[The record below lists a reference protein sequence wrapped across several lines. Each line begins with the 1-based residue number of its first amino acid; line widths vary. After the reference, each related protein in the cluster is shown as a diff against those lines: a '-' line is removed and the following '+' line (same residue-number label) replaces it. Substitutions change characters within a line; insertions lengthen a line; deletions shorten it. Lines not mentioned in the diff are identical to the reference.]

1 MGFNFGAFLGGM
13 GTQISEN
20 IESEKKFQ
28 REKDFR
34 LEMLG
39 EEEATKMRL
48 AKAEEKRLQ
57 RANDAKLA
65 GRLKA
70 LGFDVGRSAFIMAQ
84 GSGYAEEMITLAGE
98 AYAKGYDP
106 NAILKYG
113 EGIEDMKLMVG
124 PAGDT
129 TREFPSN
136 FDFTADNVFQQDIE
150 FLTSVRG
157 PATRTFDTVKK
168 KRDNILNQLSEID
181 PLDDSEGIAEK
192 RSKLHEQSEYL
203 LAEMVKEKLALA
215 KADQEG
221 KEQGTGPDTDQP
233 AKVDLLSSNEA
244 IKEMQNAIDM
254 VAGQY
259 NLVSLEGKFQDVS
272 SGAQAKSQIAIIAA
286 ALEMQDSNSR
296 VYNSLPEEVKKFTYN
311 SAGAEKVASSIDN
324 ALARLRSI
332 GEQTFANASMSAG
345 AEGRDDGLAM
355 KFKGEFSLRSAIDAK
370 LNYGDVVSV
379 GGKLAVFT
387 GLRHTYGSWQTGSGD
402 TIEIPFVYV
411 NKNGDPQYEITK
423 TSYLRN

>member
-28 REKDFR
+28 REKDFQ

-48 AKAEEKRLQ
+48 AKAEEKRAQ
-57 RANDAKLA
+57 RLNDTKLA

-129 TREFPSN
+129 TREFPRN

-157 PATRTFDTVKK
+157 PATKTFDTIEK
-168 KRDNILNQLSEID
+168 KRDNILNEISELD
-181 PLDDSEGIAEK
+181 PLDKTNDDKLSE
-192 RSKLHEQSEYL
+192 LHLQSEYL
-203 LAEMVKEKLALA
+203 LGEMVKEKLALA
-215 KADQEG
+215 KAEQEG

-233 AKVDLLSSNEA
+233 AKVDLLSSTAA
-244 IKEMQNAIDM
+244 IKEMQTAIDM

-259 NLVSLEGKFQDVS
+259 NLVSLEGQFQDVS

-286 ALEMQDSNSR
+286 ALDMQDSNAR

-311 SAGAEKVASSIDN
+311 SNRAEKVASSIDN
-324 ALARLRSI
+324 ALARLISI
-332 GEQTFANASMSAG
+332 GEQTFANASMTAG

-370 LNYGDVVSV
+370 LNYGDVVSI

-387 GLRHTYGSWQTGSGD
+387 DLRHTYGGWQTGSGE

-423 TSYLRN
+423 TSYLRK

>member
-1 MGFNFGAFLGGM
+1 
-13 GTQISEN
+13 
-20 IESEKKFQ
+20 
-28 REKDFR
+28 
-34 LEMLG
+34 
-39 EEEATKMRL
+39 
-48 AKAEEKRLQ
+48 
-57 RANDAKLA
+57 
-65 GRLKA
+65 
-70 LGFDVGRSAFIMAQ
+70 MAQ
-84 GSGYAEEMITLAGE
+84 GSGYAEEMVTLAGE

-129 TREFPSN
+129 TRQFPSN
-136 FDFTADNVFQQDIE
+136 FDFTADNVFQQDID

-157 PATRTFDTVKK
+157 PKARTFDTIEK
-168 KRDNILNQLSEID
+168 KRDNILNQISELD
-181 PLDDSEGIAEK
+181 PLDKANDDLLSD
-192 RSKLHEQSEYL
+192 LHLKSEYL
-203 LAEMVKEKLALA
+203 LGEMVKEKLALA
-215 KADQEG
+215 KAEQEG

-233 AKVDLLSSNEA
+233 AKVDLLSSTAA
-244 IKEMQNAIDM
+244 IKEMQTAIDM

-259 NLVSLEGKFQDVS
+259 NLVSLEGQFQDVS

-286 ALEMQDSNSR
+286 ALDMQDSNAR

-311 SAGAEKVASSIDN
+311 SNGAEKVASSIDN

-332 GEQTFANASMSAG
+332 GEQTFANASMESG

-370 LNYGDVVSV
+370 LNYGDVVSI

-387 GLRHTYGSWQTGSGD
+387 DLRHTYGGWQTGSGE

-423 TSYLRN
+423 TSYLRK

>member
-1 MGFNFGAFLGGM
+1 MGFDFGAFLGGM
-13 GTQISEN
+13 SQQISTN
-20 IESEKKFQ
+20 IEEAKKFN

-34 LEMLG
+34 MDMLA
-39 EEEATKMRL
+39 EEEATKLRL
-48 AKAEEKRLQ
+48 AKSEEKRVQ
-57 RANDAKLA
+57 RKNDQILA

-70 LGFDVGRSAFIMAQ
+70 LGFDTGRSAFIMAQ

-98 AYAKGYDP
+98 AYAKGYNP
-106 NAILKYG
+106 NTILKYG

-124 PAGDT
+124 PAGNT
-129 TREFPSN
+129 TRQFPRN
-136 FDFTADNVFQQDIE
+136 FDFTADNVFQQDID

-157 PATRTFDTVKK
+157 PEAKTFDTIEK
-168 KRDNILNQLSEID
+168 KRDNILNQISELD
-181 PLDDSEGIAEK
+181 PLDEANTD
-192 RSKLHEQSEYL
+192 KLDDLHLQSEYL
-203 LAEMVKEKLALA
+203 LGEMVAEKLALA
-215 KADQEG
+215 RAEQEG
-221 KEQGTGPDTDQP
+221 TEQGKGPDTDQP

-244 IKEMQNAIDM
+244 LKSMSAAIDM

-259 NLVSLEGKFQDVS
+259 NLVSLEGQFQDVS
-272 SGAQAKSQIAIIAA
+272 SGAQAKSQIAIMAA
-286 ALEMQDSNSR
+286 ALAMQDSNAR
-296 VYNSLPEEVKKFTYN
+296 VYKSLPEEVTKFTYN
-311 SAGAEKVASSIDN
+311 SNGAEKVASTIDS

-332 GEQTFANASMSAG
+332 GEQTFANASMTAG

-387 GLRHTYGSWQTGSGD
+387 GLRHTYGGWQANDGN

-423 TSYLRN
+423 TSYLRK